1 MANIKHLFP
10 MHRYGST
17 WIPQNQVFYS
27 RSSTPKIARH
37 KALWYPVGNGV
48 ASAGQKGILGMAGQA
63 IGPRERAE
71 EVKAGAEALGF
82 DACGIAS
89 AADADPE
96 NRLGRWLGLGY
107 HADMEWM
114 ARAAEVRQDVQRK
127 VPGARSVVVV
137 ARNYYTPRPAEAA
150 GTGRVARYA
159 WGRDYHRVLKK
170 PLRKLAAQIDALEEG
185 ARSYCSVDSG
195 PVLER
200 TWAERAGLAW
210 IGKNSLALRRDM
222 GSWFFLGTVI
232 TTVELAPDALEGDW
246 CGTCRAC
253 IDACPTSAI
262 VEDGVVDSRRCISY
276 QTIENRGEVPE
287 DVQSRHGGWV
297 FGCDVCQEVCPWN
310 RFARETTETDFLPR
324 GGHANMDLAGLAA
337 MDEASFRSE
346 FEGTPILRARFEGM
360 QRNGR
365 IVLQNQKQPSEEP
378 IQQG

>member
-1 MANIKHLFP
+1 MGKRTVQI
-10 MHRYGST
+10 T
-17 WIPQNQVFYS
+17 
-27 RSSTPKIARH
+27 
-37 KALWYPVGNGV
+37 
-48 ASAGQKGILGMAGQA
+48 GQA
-63 IGPRERAE
+63 AGPRERAL
-71 EVKAGAEALGF
+71 EVKADAEAQGF
-82 DACGIAS
+82 DACAIAS
-89 AADADPE
+89 VEGADPD
-96 NRLGRWLGLGY
+96 NRLRRWLGLGY
-107 HADMEWM
+107 HADMDWM
-114 ARAAEVRQDVQRK
+114 TRSAHIREDVREK
-127 VPGARSVVVV
+127 VPGAKSVVVV
-137 ARNYYTPRPAEAA
+137 ARNYYGPRPDAEV

-170 PLRKLAAQIDALEEG
+170 PLRRLAAQIDLLEEG

-232 TTVELAPDALEGDW
+232 TTVDLKPDTPEPDW

-287 DVQSRHGGWV
+287 EVQAGHGDWV

-310 RFARETTETDFLPR
+310 RFAYQSSETDFLPR
-324 GGHANMDLAGLAA
+324 PGHANLDLTGLAA
-337 MDEASFRSE
+337 MDEPSFRKE

-365 IVLQNQKQPSEEP
+365 IVSRNQEQE
-378 IQQG
+378 G